1 VASLKMTLLHVLG
14 WAFRP
19 FLRAGI
25 GRLKWVYPIWGLFSG
40 YFIGKTTTVRTQGLS
55 ISVHAGDGLGFNLL
69 TQGTWEAFKT
79 ELFKKCIRS
88 GMTVVDVGA
97 HVGLYSL
104 VAAALVGPEGRV
116 YAFEPEP
123 QNYDLLQK
131 NIKANGFTNVIP
143 LRKVV
148 QDRPG
153 TAKLYLHPERSE
165 LHSVRKLRKGAK
177 AIVVE
182 AISLDDFWGGQRVDI
197 VKIDVEGAEMA
208 VLEGM
213 QRIISENQ
221 DIKVFCEFVP
231 QFLTEAGAD
240 PGHFLAKLVA
250 HGFTIYELD
259 DHRKAIVHV
268 ADVSRLLAEKGCE
281 LFCTRGQSAL
291 FSVP

>member
-1 VASLKMTLLHVLG
+1 
-14 WAFRP
+14 
-19 FLRAGI
+19 
-25 GRLKWVYPIWGLFSG
+25 LFAR
-40 YFIGKTTTVRTQGLS
+40 YFIGDTATVKIEGLTL
-55 ISVHAGDGLGFNLL
+55 SVPARDGFGFRLL
-69 TQGTWEAFKT
+69 TQGNWEPFLMY
-79 ELFKKCIRS
+79 LFKKSICP

-97 HVGLYSL
+97 HIGLYAL
-104 VAAALVGPEGRV
+104 VASTLVGPEGKV
-116 YAFEPEP
+116 YAFEPEL

-165 LHSVRKLRKGAK
+165 LHSVRKLGKGAK

-182 AISLDDFWGGQRVDI
+182 AISLDDFLVGQKVDV

-208 VLEGM
+208 VLQGM

-221 DIKVFCEFVP
+221 EIKVFWEFVP

-240 PGHFLAKLVA
+240 PRHFLAKLVA

-259 DHRKAIVHV
+259 DHRREIVHV
-268 ADVSRLLAEKGCE
+268 ADVSRLLAERGCE
-281 LFCTRGQSAL
+281 LFCTRGQSAPP
-291 FSVP
+291 SVP